1 MFTDVHIPK
10 HEISSVDDF
19 HFLLSI
25 GSSSGVIKSVE
36 RGKSRRTILFT
47 SEGGQQCVVLQLL
60 LFDINQILSKSITI

>member
-1 MFTDVHIPK
+1 VFVQHIYYICLILNPK

-25 GSSSGVIKSVE
+25 GSSSGATKSVE

-47 SEGGQQCVVLQLL
+47 SEGGQQC
-60 LFDINQILSKSITI
+60 